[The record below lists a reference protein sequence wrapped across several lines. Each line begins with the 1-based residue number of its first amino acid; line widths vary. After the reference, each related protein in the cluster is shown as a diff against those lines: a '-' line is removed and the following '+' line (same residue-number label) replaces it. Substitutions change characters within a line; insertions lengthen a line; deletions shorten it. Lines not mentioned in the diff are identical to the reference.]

1 MSSKSKCKVNSD
13 GSVCLED
20 ILNSFN
26 SPIGEEH
33 AWALCYQCA
42 KYYSECISSRKPNVH
57 IVTEVCHVYLQTD
70 GNVHENTIKARDTP
84 RKLFRCEKELI
95 SGLGVVIYVALD
107 RGSQTDEER
116 VMSQDLG
123 QLIDDMTSDDLNSS
137 SEQTHHE
144 TDDEGIER
152 DSEEVE
158 EEPGTSKTQTQMS
171 LQEVIRRCE
180 NHLGTLTRTQT
191 EAHYRAVVRA
201 FVAEALELATFLEKV
216 AQGSLNLPTNS
227 SKQSELDQLKFSD
240 WAKFWVQ
247 VMGELRMGV
256 KLKKVRYSRAP
267 IEYELTPYEILM
279 KDIRSCRY
287 NLRKIMVNGDV
298 PSRVTKDAHAI
309 ILEFIR
315 SRPPLKKVSDRKL
328 PPQSRTLTPREQLLN
343 SIKKGR
349 KLRPTPRYFLFELI
363 ES

>member
-1 MSSKSKCKVNSD
+1 MSTKTKCRVNSD

-26 SPIGEEH
+26 SSIREEH

-42 KYYSECISSRKPNVH
+42 KYYSECLSSRKSGIH
-57 IVTEVCHVYLQTD
+57 IVTEVRHVYLQTD
-70 GNVHENTIKARDTP
+70 GNVHENTVKPKDTP
-84 RKLFRCEKELI
+84 RKSVRCEKDVI
-95 SGLGVVIYVALD
+95 AGLGVVIYIALD
-107 RGSQTDEER
+107 QGSQNDEER
-116 VMSQDLG
+116 VISQDLE
-123 QLIDDMTSDDLNSS
+123 QLISDMVSDELSNST
-137 SEQTHHE
+137 EQTHHE

-152 DSEEVE
+152 DSEEGD
-158 EEPGTSKTQTQMS
+158 EEPGTSKPHAHMT
-171 LQEVIRRCE
+171 LQE
-180 NHLGTLTRTQT
+180 
-191 EAHYRAVVRA
+191 
-201 FVAEALELATFLEKV
+201 
-216 AQGSLNLPTNS
+216 
-227 SKQSELDQLKFSD
+227 
-240 WAKFWVQ
+240 FWVQ

-256 KLKKVRYSRAP
+256 KLKKVHYSKAP

-315 SRPPLKKVSDRKL
+315 SRPPLKKVTDRKL

-349 KLRPTPRYFLFELI
+349 KLKPTP
-363 ES
+363 